1 MNNAQ
6 YFLALATYSKNLLD
20 KLPIEKT
27 PQPLEYSVGMLYDE
41 VKKMKYNEVE
51 KLNQLW
57 SEKIKLNRNENI
69 NAIGLNTIGMLT
81 DRFTI
86 LLIKE
91 WCLRNKSNNPQK
103 ADELFNAQTMDI
115 IQSLAN
121 SIPGNSAIN
130 SKITNIKTDT
140 KASTWEE
147 AFYGMLTINLVL
159 WESQEVLYIK
169 DISLLPSEE
178 LRAYIHWFAHGNMER
193 NVLIELCEKR
203 YWERIINQNEQ

>member
-1 MNNAQ
+1 MENTQ
-6 YFLALATYSKNLLD
+6 YFLNLATYTKNLLD

-27 PQPLEYSVGMLYDE
+27 PQPLDYAVSMLYDE
-41 VKKMKYNEVE
+41 VKKIKDNEV
-51 KLNQLW
+51 KTLISFW
-57 SEKIKLNRNENI
+57 SENRILNKKKNNSS
-69 NAIGLNTIGMLT
+69 IGLNTIGMLT

-103 ADELFNAQTMDI
+103 ANELFESQTKDI
-115 IQSLAN
+115 IACLAN
-121 SIPGNSAIN
+121 SVPGNSAIN

-140 KASTWEE
+140 KASSWEE

-169 DISLLPSEE
+169 DISLLPAEE
-178 LRAYIHWFAHGNMER
+178 LRGYIHWFAHGNMER
-193 NVLIELCEKR
+193 NVLMELCEIR
-203 YWERIINQNEQ
+203 YWEKVSARNED